1 MLIIMNVFRMRG
13 WGTGR
18 EMNGSQCDDL
28 CERSTDSEMRI
39 RDGRW
44 GARACVRCR
53 RGLRRSL
60 RKLRKGPETSRRR
73 WWRSYSRSAAL
84 SRRAGRSGGPG
95 EEGGASTGW
104 GMGVQ
109 NEKEAA
115 SGLDRRNTFRDA
127 AGLGPG
133 YWLDRCMRRLQWRVR
148 LCFLPQLVLNVSS
161 ANLHARGCLE
171 GRRRDGR
178 AGD

>member
-1 MLIIMNVFRMRG
+1 MPIIMNVFRMRG

-28 CERSTDSEMRI
+28 CERSPDSEMRI

-53 RGLRRSL
+53 RGLRRVFGSCVGV
-60 RKLRKGPETSRRR
+60 RK
-73 WWRSYSRSAAL
+73 
-84 SRRAGRSGGPG
+84 RAGGVGGG
-95 EEGGASTGW
+95 AILEAQRYLAGRGGQEERGAGASTGW
-104 GMGVQ
+104 GVGVQ

-133 YWLDRCMRRLQWRVR
+133 YWLDRCRLRWRVR
-148 LCFLPQLVLNVSS
+148 LCFLAQLVLNVSS

-171 GRRRDGR
+171 GSRRDGR

>member
-1 MLIIMNVFRMRG
+1 MEELF
-13 WGTGR
+13 
-18 EMNGSQCDDL
+18 SK
-28 CERSTDSEMRI
+28 RSAISPGGE
-39 RDGRW
+39 
-44 GARACVRCR
+44 VRR
-53 RGLRRSL
+53 RG
-60 RKLRKGPETSRRR
+60 G
-73 WWRSYSRSAAL
+73 A
-84 SRRAGRSGGPG
+84 
-95 EEGGASTGW
+95 GASTGW

-133 YWLDRCMRRLQWRVR
+133 YWLDRCRLQWRVR
-148 LCFLPQLVLNVSS
+148 LCFLAQLVLNVSS

-171 GRRRDGR
+171 GSRRDGR